1 MLPCRF
7 DPWEMAKPG
16 PKSKSSLANQASLS
30 HRSPLATGEAHHEVE
45 RVDHSGTTNKLPS
58 LYRATPGQRATAAGA
73 VDPRLSRAQKRAR
86 LPFRLL

>member
-30 HRSPLATGEAHHEVE
+30 HQSPLATGEAQHEVE
-45 RVDHSGTTNKLPS
+45 RVDYSGTTNMLPS
-58 LYRATPGQRATAAGA
+58 LVTPGQRATAANA

-86 LPFRLL
+86 LPSRLL